1 LLTRSCAEVQQP
13 LQEYQRKLAEYE
25 ETLLEAKEAETT
37 LSETTL
43 NDLKDYQQH
52 LGLKDEDV
60 ASIEERII
68 GQRKPT

>member
-1 LLTRSCAEVQQP
+1 VVSYKHLFADRQKDDLL
-13 LQEYQRKLAEYE
+13 RKLEEYE
-25 ETLLEAKEAETT
+25 ETLLEAIKAETT
-37 LSETTL
+37 LTETTL

-52 LGLKDEDV
+52 LGLTDEDV